1 MDFQN
6 IRAEFIA
13 DKIALLTL
21 NRPEKKNAISIA
33 MRYEISSC
41 LKNWHDSVDVGM
53 VIITGAGGTFSAGF
67 DLKEFGQKDLIEE
80 IYKSSSQYHR
90 DVWNFPKPII
100 AAVENHAFAGGF
112 DLMTLC
118 DVRICSEKAVFGH
131 PEIKFGAPPLF
142 TPLRW
147 IIGNGMARDL
157 CLTGRTIGSQEAY
170 RLGLVSEVV
179 KDQNLIERSTQIAKI
194 ILEAPVATL
203 MTVKK
208 YMASDSGLDFEES
221 FINEHDIPFQSF
233 LLKK

>member
-6 IRAEFIA
+6 IRAELIA
-13 DKIALLTL
+13 DKVALLTL

-41 LKNWHDSVDVGM
+41 LKNWRDSADVGI

-67 DLKEFGQKDLIEE
+67 DLKEFGQKHLSEE

-179 KDQNLIERSTQIAKI
+179 KDQNLIERATQIAKI

-208 YMASDSGLDFEES
+208 YMASDSGLGFEES
-221 FINEHDIPFQSF
+221 FVNEHDIPFQSF

>member
-1 MDFQN
+1 MDFQT
-6 IRAEFIA
+6 IRAELIA
-13 DKIALLTL
+13 DKVALLTL

-41 LKNWHDSVDVGM
+41 LKNWQDSSEVGI
-53 VIITGAGGTFSAGF
+53 VIIAGAGGAFSAGF
-67 DLKEFGQKDLIEE
+67 DLKEFGQKDLSEE
-80 IYKSSSQYHR
+80 IFKSSSQYHR
-90 DVWNFPKPII
+90 AVWNFPKPIM

-112 DLMTLC
+112 DLTTLC
-118 DVRICSEKAVFGH
+118 DIRICSEGAVFGH

-179 KDQNLIERSTQIAKI
+179 KDQTLIERATQIAKT

-208 YMASDSGLDFEES
+208 YLVSDSGLSFEES
-221 FINEHDIPFQSF
+221 FVNEHDIPFQSF

>member
-6 IRAEFIA
+6 IRAELIA
-13 DKIALLTL
+13 DKVGLLTL

-41 LKNWHDSVDVGM
+41 LKNWHDSADVGI
-53 VIITGAGGTFSAGF
+53 VIITGAGATFSAGF
-67 DLKEFGQKDLIEE
+67 DLKEFGQKHLSEE

-118 DVRICSEKAVFGH
+118 DVRICSEKSVFGH

-179 KDQNLIERSTQIAKI
+179 KDQNLIERATQIAKI

-208 YMASDSGLDFEES
+208 YMASDSGLGFEES
-221 FINEHDIPFQSF
+221 FVNEHDIPFQSF